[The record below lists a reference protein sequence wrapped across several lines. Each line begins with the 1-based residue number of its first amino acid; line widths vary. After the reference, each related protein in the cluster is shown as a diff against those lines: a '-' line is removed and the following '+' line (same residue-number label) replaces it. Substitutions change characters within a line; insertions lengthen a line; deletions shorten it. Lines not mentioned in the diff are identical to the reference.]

1 MNFINAADL
10 TFKTEAEL
18 IAMIR
23 KATESL
29 QYMNVADPDYAA
41 TIGSIRIIRRTLAAR
56 QQMKGPKP
64 F

>member
-10 TFKTEAEL
+10 TFKTNAEL

-29 QYMNVADPDYAA
+29 YCMNVADPEYAA
-41 TIGSIRIIRRTLAAR
+41 TIGSIQIMKRTLAAR
-56 QQMKGPKP
+56 QQMNGPK